1 VGGLAAADS
10 AVGRLVMM
18 IQRLTDPNQRHLPA
32 APHLYQQATP
42 PRPPMT
48 SSGDV
53 TSSRDPCHGRPTLS
67 KSLSLT
73 AVIDYSLLCPS
84 PADSAQLMFTF
95 TFVVFLTNWQINRLS
110 VEHRKFLK
118 QLIFHRYINTCMYK

>member
-95 TFVVFLTNWQINRLS
+95 TFVVF
-110 VEHRKFLK
+110 
-118 QLIFHRYINTCMYK
+118 